1 MWEES
6 TDLQHHRLLLLHF
19 HYFVLKKYIYIYQR
33 RPHVEGDGETCS
45 LDPDCKGEFNII
57 SLLWMD

>member
-19 HYFVLKKYIYIYQR
+19 HYFVLKKKYQR

-45 LDPDCKGEFNII
+45 LDPDCKGEFSII
-57 SLLWMD
+57 SLLRMD